1 MLSVTQNGDITKWI
15 TGEGNIKL
23 SLDEVN
29 EKELLLVIASKL
41 HSIRGM
47 MLFFVFLTII
57 GLISMIASIAS
68 R

>member
-29 EKELLLVIASKL
+29 EKELLLIKI
-41 HSIRGM
+41 IRRNFPSFEGN
-47 MLFFVFLTII
+47 
-57 GLISMIASIAS
+57 
-68 R
+68 

>member
-57 GLISMIASIAS
+57 GLISMIHSS
-68 R
+68 